1 MMLEIR
7 QQNPD
12 DEDSVE
18 SLMQEAFGDVRHT
31 RSVWALRPGPPVQ
44 RLCLMGVDDGVAV
57 GSLRF
62 WEIMLGEARILLL
75 GPLAVRPEMRG
86 KGYGQRMVKQGL
98 TLAQDGGWPLV
109 LVSGEPHYYPK
120 FGFVPAAGYQLDWPG
135 FVEPDRLQLYEV
147 TSGALAALAARP
159 DKPICVRAIA
169 PIP

>member
-18 SLMQEAFGDVRHT
+18 SLMREAFGDVRYA

-86 KGYGQRMVKQGL
+86 KGRLYWFRASHIIIPSSALCQPQTINSTGQ
-98 TLAQDGGWPLV
+98 D
-109 LVSGEPHYYPK
+109 S
-120 FGFVPAAGYQLDWPG
+120 
-135 FVEPDRLQLYEV
+135 
-147 TSGALAALAARP
+147 
-159 DKPICVRAIA
+159 
-169 PIP
+169 